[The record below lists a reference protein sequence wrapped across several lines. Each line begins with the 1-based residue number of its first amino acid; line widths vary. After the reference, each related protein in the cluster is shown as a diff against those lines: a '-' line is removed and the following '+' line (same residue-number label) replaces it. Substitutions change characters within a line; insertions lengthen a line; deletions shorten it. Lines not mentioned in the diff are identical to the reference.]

1 MKKIIL
7 ILLIIGLI
15 TILFVSCIP
24 SVPPTPSEGEGEEE
38 EVEPPTSRVVLV
50 ELFNTRGCPA
60 CAQINPIVEEVAQEY
75 DKSQVILIEEAGW
88 GLYSTPET
96 SERYRWYLPE
106 SKERT
111 TPNILFNGL
120 NQRIHPGASAGGGEG
135 PTNHRPIIN
144 STPPTTATVGIEY
157 SYQVMATD
165 ADGDSL
171 VYSLNTAPE
180 GMVIEVNTGLIT
192 WTPTEEQVG
201 EQEVEVEVSDGK
213 KAAKQEF
220 IITVEDTVYGV
231 HAVAIT
237 LHLDRSKIQDK
248 IIPLKEKE
256 KPHRSHSSY
265 KFNNPKEK
273 NGGDIDRFIELTWDA
288 YEGATGYKVYRSING
303 DTFLPVYEETDSDW
317 EWYLWQDYDVVE
329 GNSYAYYVT
338 AYGDDWETNPSQIAT
353 IDTWLPPC
361 SLISPP
367 DGVLITDPKPVFEW
381 SPVGIKL
388 SDLPYGSICFGET
401 DLWVY
406 DINTKDT
413 VWWSFFDDLTIS
425 NATYNQDEQASPLVL
440 GHSYQW
446 NSWAYGYDESGNLIA
461 ISGSEDWKFDYGEGV
476 VISDWTVMV
485 YMDGDNDLEYAV
497 WDDLG
502 EMESIGSTDEVKIVI
517 QLDSYNNEGTYRYCV
532 TGVEQ
537 GTTYPY
543 YSDDIVE
550 TLSEQNMADP
560 DVLADFVN
568 WAITNYPAKHYL
580 LVLWNHG
587 GGWRV
592 GNIPTKGI
600 IWDDTD
606 ADFMTMT
613 ELVQGL
619 GGVKEHIDILGL
631 DACLMQMAEVAWEIG
646 TGLNNPPAYLVA
658 SQESEWN
665 DGWPYD
671 EIFSHLI
678 ANPAMKE
685 ANLCEVIVDDYID
698 YCAPNA
704 TLSAIHLSSEIIND
718 LLGVINAFA
727 NALIN
732 SSYPSEVNIARLSAQ
747 SYIYN
752 YKPQYKDLY
761 DFAKLIYNSVPDC
774 QTEAQAIMDFINNI
788 VIAEAHVGISEEN
801 SHGLSI
807 YLPDIPE
814 EYDSDYDF
822 LQFAINTQ
830 WDEFLTQEIGGNDI
844 VYRAFCVGVGDYI
857 SEDVN
862 DLPAPPYDVDRMRE
876 VFNHCKFGSSSTEF
890 SVINDLKDWQA
901 TKSNILQ
908 GIPSTFSG
916 ADNNDISYF
925 YFSGHGSRYENAS
938 YLCPAD
944 ITSYIDSFIS
954 VDELE
959 SVLSTIPGIKV
970 VFIDSCHSGG
980 FIGKGKEE
988 MSSDELVNFNN
999 DIINLFSLAQFKD
1012 LLTTNQYKVLTSC
1025 HYYQECCEIELPE
1038 EYGIDPFGLF
1048 TLFLCEGCGYD
1059 SFGFPYSADTN
1070 TDTKVSLQEAY
1081 LYIKSNIEYLQSLP
1095 GFEWLQG
1102 LNDVQV
1108 YPDNSTFP
1116 IVDY

>member
-24 SVPPTPSEGEGEEE
+24 SVPPPPSEGEGEEE

-50 ELFNTRGCPA
+50 ELFNTQGCPA

-120 NQRIHPGASAGGGEG
+120 NQRMHPGASAGGGEG
-135 PTNHRPIIN
+135 PTNHRPTIN
-144 STPPTTATVGIEY
+144 STPPTTATVGITY
-157 SYQVMATD
+157 NYQVMATD

-171 VYSLNTAPE
+171 AYSLNTAPDE

-213 KAAKQEF
+213 KAAKQSF
-220 IITVEDTVYGV
+220 IITVEDTVSEVILTSIEVLPSTMSLTVGNSKYITSITANYDSG
-231 HAVAIT
+231 ASKNIALSACSYESSNTNVAT
-237 LHLDRSKIQDK
+237 V
-248 IIPLKEKE
+248 
-256 KPHRSHSSY
+256 
-265 KFNNPKEK
+265 N
-273 NGGDIDRFIELTWDA
+273 
-288 YEGATGYKVYRSING
+288 ING
-303 DTFLPVYEETDSDW
+303 RIS
-317 EWYLWQDYDVVE
+317 
-329 GNSYAYYVT
+329 GNSA
-338 AYGDDWETNPSQIAT
+338 GSAT
-353 IDTWLPPC
+353 IKVTYTEGDVTKSDT
-361 SLISPP
+361 INVTVTSPP
-367 DGVLITDPKPVFEW
+367 
-381 SPVGIKL
+381 
-388 SDLPYGSICFGET
+388 
-401 DLWVY
+401 
-406 DINTKDT
+406 
-413 VWWSFFDDLTIS
+413 
-425 NATYNQDEQASPLVL
+425 
-440 GHSYQW
+440 
-446 NSWAYGYDESGNLIA
+446 
-461 ISGSEDWKFDYGEGV
+461 
-476 VISDWTVMV
+476 DWTVMV
-485 YMDGDNDLEYAV
+485 YMDGDNDLEYAT

-502 EMESIGSTDEVKIVI
+502 EMESIGSTDEVKVVV
-517 QLDSYNNEGTYRYCV
+517 QLDSYNDEGTYRYYV

-550 TLSEQNMADP
+550 TLPEQNMADP
-560 DVLADFVN
+560 DVLADFIN
-568 WAITNYPAKHYL
+568 WTITNYPAKHYL

-587 GGWRV
+587 GGWRSE
-592 GNIPTKGI
+592 NIPTKGI
-600 IWDDTD
+600 IWDDTN

-619 GGVKEHIDILGL
+619 GGAKEHIDMLGL

-646 TGLNNPPAYLVA
+646 TGLSNPPTYLVA

-671 EIFSHLI
+671 DIFSHLI
-678 ANPAMKE
+678 ADPVME
-685 ANLCEVIVDDYID
+685 EENLCEVIVNDYID
-698 YCAPNA
+698 YCAPDA

-718 LLGVINAFA
+718 LLGVINSFA

-732 SSYPSEVNIARLSAQ
+732 SSYPSEVDMARLSAQ

-788 VIAEAHVGISEEN
+788 VIAEAHVGINEEN

-807 YLPDIPE
+807 YLPDTPE
-814 EYDSDYDF
+814 EYDSDYDS
-822 LQFAINTQ
+822 LQFAIDTQ
-830 WDEFLTQEIGGNDI
+830 WDEFLTQEVGGNDI

-876 VFNHCKFGSSSTEF
+876 VFNHCKFGSSNTEF

-908 GIPSTFSG
+908 GISSTFSG
-916 ADNNDISYF
+916 ADNNDISHF

-980 FIGKGKEE
+980 FIGKDKEE

-999 DIINLFSLAQFKD
+999 DIINLFALAQFKD

-1048 TLFLCEGCGYD
+1048 TMLLCEGCGYD
-1059 SFGFPYSADTN
+1059 SFSFPYPADAN

-1081 LYIKSNIEYLQSLP
+1081 LYIKSKIEFLQSLP
-1095 GFEWLQG
+1095 EFEWLQD

>member
-24 SVPPTPSEGEGEEE
+24 SVPPPPSEGEGEEE

-50 ELFNTRGCPA
+50 ELFNTQGCPA

-120 NQRIHPGASAGGGEG
+120 NQRMHPGASAGGGEG
-135 PTNHRPIIN
+135 PTNHRPTIN
-144 STPPTTATVGIEY
+144 STPPTTATVGITY
-157 SYQVMATD
+157 NYQVMATD

-171 VYSLNTAPE
+171 AYSLNTAPDE
-180 GMVIEVNTGLIT
+180 RMVIEVNTGLII

-213 KAAKQEF
+213 KAAKQSF
-220 IITVEDTVYGV
+220 IITVEDTVSEVILTSIEVLPSTMSLTVGNSKYITSITANYDSG
-231 HAVAIT
+231 ASKNIALSACSYESSNTNVAT
-237 LHLDRSKIQDK
+237 V
-248 IIPLKEKE
+248 
-256 KPHRSHSSY
+256 
-265 KFNNPKEK
+265 N
-273 NGGDIDRFIELTWDA
+273 
-288 YEGATGYKVYRSING
+288 ING
-303 DTFLPVYEETDSDW
+303 RIS
-317 EWYLWQDYDVVE
+317 
-329 GNSYAYYVT
+329 GNSA
-338 AYGDDWETNPSQIAT
+338 GSAT
-353 IDTWLPPC
+353 IKVTYTEGDVTKSDT
-361 SLISPP
+361 INVTVTSPP
-367 DGVLITDPKPVFEW
+367 
-381 SPVGIKL
+381 
-388 SDLPYGSICFGET
+388 
-401 DLWVY
+401 
-406 DINTKDT
+406 
-413 VWWSFFDDLTIS
+413 
-425 NATYNQDEQASPLVL
+425 
-440 GHSYQW
+440 
-446 NSWAYGYDESGNLIA
+446 
-461 ISGSEDWKFDYGEGV
+461 
-476 VISDWTVMV
+476 DWTVMV
-485 YMDGDNDLEYAV
+485 YMDGDNDLEYAT

-502 EMESIGSTDEVKIVI
+502 EMESIGSTDEVKVVV
-517 QLDSYNNEGTYRYCV
+517 QLDSYNDEGTYRYYV

-550 TLSEQNMADP
+550 TLPEQNMADP
-560 DVLADFVN
+560 DVLADFIN
-568 WAITNYPAKHYL
+568 WTITNYPAKHYL

-587 GGWRV
+587 GRWRSE
-592 GNIPTKGI
+592 NIPTKGI
-600 IWDDTD
+600 IWDDTN

-619 GGVKEHIDILGL
+619 GGAKEHIDMLGL

-646 TGLNNPPAYLVA
+646 TGLSNPPTYLVA

-671 EIFSHLI
+671 DIFSHLI
-678 ANPAMKE
+678 ADPVME
-685 ANLCEVIVDDYID
+685 EENLCEVIVNDYID
-698 YCAPNA
+698 YCAPDA

-718 LLGVINAFA
+718 LLGVINSFA

-732 SSYPSEVNIARLSAQ
+732 SSYPSEVDMARLSAQ

-788 VIAEAHVGISEEN
+788 VIAEAHVGINEEN

-807 YLPDIPE
+807 YLPDTPE
-814 EYDSDYDF
+814 EYDSDYDS
-822 LQFAINTQ
+822 LQFAIDTQ
-830 WDEFLTQEIGGNDI
+830 WDEFLTQEVGGNDI

-876 VFNHCKFGSSSTEF
+876 VFNHCKFGSSNTEF

-908 GIPSTFSG
+908 GISSTFSG
-916 ADNNDISYF
+916 ADNNDISHF

-980 FIGKGKEE
+980 FIGKDKEE

-999 DIINLFSLAQFKD
+999 DIINLFALAQFKD

-1048 TLFLCEGCGYD
+1048 TMLLCEGCGYD
-1059 SFGFPYSADTN
+1059 SFSFPYPADAN
-1070 TDTKVSLQEAY
+1070 ADTKVSLQEAY
-1081 LYIKSNIEYLQSLP
+1081 LYIKSNIEFLQSLP
-1095 GFEWLQG
+1095 EFEWLQD